1 MLATVAVI
9 IYVFAL
15 GYAAVRDLLSYEIPN
30 WIALALVGAFFALAY
45 GGSVELSV
53 VGSHLSAGF
62 AVLVAGAVLFYA
74 GIVGGGD
81 AKLLA
86 ACAVWTGWSSALI
99 ELALLMA
106 LFGGVLA
113 LFFLV
118 MKRVRLPASWTERA
132 WLRRLRSSEQGI
144 PYGVAIGLGGIL
156 VLRDLPLASEAANGI
171 IAPLLSALPLAIF
184 A

>member
-1 MLATVAVI
+1 MLAIVAVV

-30 WIALALVGAFFALAY
+30 WVSLAIVGGFFALAY
-45 GGSVELSV
+45 ASSFDLAV
-53 VGSHLSAGF
+53 VGWHVSAGA
-62 AVLVAGAVLFYA
+62 AVLVAGAILFYT

-86 ACAVWTGWSSALI
+86 ACAVWTGWSGLFDLCI
-99 ELALLMA
+99 FVA

-113 LFFLV
+113 LCFLV
-118 MKRVRLPASWTERA
+118 ARRLRLPASWMEIE
-132 WLRRLRSSEQGI
+132 WLRRLHSPEQGI

-156 VLRDLPLASEAANGI
+156 VMRDLPLVSESASGA
-171 IAPLLSALPLAIF
+171 IASLLSALPLAAF